1 MTEEEKNKKDWETL
15 VAMALEENYI
25 YEWDLPAYVENKK
38 DLIL

>member
-1 MTEEEKNKKDWETL
+1 MTEEEKSKREWEAL